1 MNNIH
6 SLMATV
12 DGKHT
17 AFTLQDHMDFAE
29 RFIAYTGL
37 SKSKTL
43 TINQENIQSL
53 TIAINNTDYY
63 FLQFP
68 ESVKFA
74 LSRPINKNLFL
85 DANEFSTHKKDFLLS
100 LKDIQ
105 SIKRD
110 LQLRHLV
117 NSFIYTCQ
125 MSISCTLDAFGS
137 PNKARKKNGSY
148 FENLIREVV
157 RACGIENSHYVEK
170 VKLDNSK
177 DAFSF
182 EYDIVFQKDGERKA
196 IGQIKT
202 STKDHLDKIFLDK
215 LFFQK
220 CSKNEIPFVAIVL
233 NDVQRTQMKKVS
245 TTFLPGHYRAY
256 SVYLTPLSGVYY
268 VDMAS
273 SAKPF
278 ADSIHTL
285 DQLLVEDMWKF

>member
-1 MNNIH
+1 
-6 SLMATV
+6 
-12 DGKHT
+12 
-17 AFTLQDHMDFAE
+17 
-29 RFIAYTGL
+29 
-37 SKSKTL
+37 
-43 TINQENIQSL
+43 
-53 TIAINNTDYY
+53 
-63 FLQFP
+63 
-68 ESVKFA
+68 
-74 LSRPINKNLFL
+74 
-85 DANEFSTHKKDFLLS
+85 
-100 LKDIQ
+100 
-105 SIKRD
+105 
-110 LQLRHLV
+110 
-117 NSFIYTCQ
+117 

-157 RACGIENSHYVEK
+157 RTCGVENSHYVEK

-202 STKDHLDKIFLDK
+202 STKDQLDKIFLDK

-278 ADSIHTL
+278 AESIHTL

>member
-1 MNNIH
+1 M
-6 SLMATV
+6 
-12 DGKHT
+12 
-17 AFTLQDHMDFAE
+17 
-29 RFIAYTGL
+29 
-37 SKSKTL
+37 
-43 TINQENIQSL
+43 
-53 TIAINNTDYY
+53 
-63 FLQFP
+63 
-68 ESVKFA
+68 
-74 LSRPINKNLFL
+74 
-85 DANEFSTHKKDFLLS
+85 
-100 LKDIQ
+100 
-105 SIKRD
+105 
-110 LQLRHLV
+110 
-117 NSFIYTCQ
+117 
-125 MSISCTLDAFGS
+125 
-137 PNKARKKNGSY
+137 
-148 FENLIREVV
+148 IREVV
-157 RACGIENSHYVEK
+157 RTCGVENSHYVEK

-278 ADSIHTL
+278 AESIHTL